1 MCVSGGKKCSF
12 FGKFDVLCFLET
24 PVLSFALLPYLL
36 PYQRT
41 KINKCFLKDTFFR
54 DILSS
59 LTDMRQQVSFLIRER
74 LAFLFLAKYQNF
86 KFLKSPH
93 LFSQFKR
100 ICSKIF
106 VDFCC
111 FKKKTRK
118 SYLLGKNLRNPE
130 KVLIMLLFLGLLRD
144 YLILYQ
150 LFQF

>member
-41 KINKCFLKDTFFR
+41 KIVLSERFIFR

-59 LTDMRQQVSFLIRER
+59 LTDMRQQVSFLIKER